1 MLTDRIIGLVT
12 FRKGVFAEV
21 ERDTE
26 FTTTAW
32 ILVVVVSFLSQLG
45 RFAGFGFSQ
54 FGNWLISAIIGTIMA
69 VAGFA
74 LGALV
79 VSLVGSKL
87 FNADVDFEEM
97 VRTLGLAYVWN
108 VVGFIGVVAAIA
120 GPLVCVVA
128 PITIIAVLLGLVA
141 WLLAAKEALDLEWGQ
156 TIVTLIIGWIVTFLV
171 TAAASVVLGI
181 FGLSLGG

>member
-1 MLTDRIIGLVT
+1 MLMDRIIGLVT

-21 ERDTE
+21 EKDTE

-32 ILVVVVSFLSQLG
+32 ILVVVVSLLVQLG
-45 RFAGFGFSQ
+45 RFAGLGFSQ
-54 FGNWLISAIIGTIMA
+54 FGSWIISAIIGTIMA

-79 VSLVGSKL
+79 ISLVGSKL

-120 GPLVCVVA
+120 PSLTCVLT
-128 PITIIAVLLGLVA
+128 PITIIAALLGLVA

-156 TIVTLIIGWIVTFLV
+156 TIITLIIGWVATFLV
-171 TAAASVVLGI
+171 TAAAGI
-181 FGLSLGG
+181 ILRLFGLSMGG